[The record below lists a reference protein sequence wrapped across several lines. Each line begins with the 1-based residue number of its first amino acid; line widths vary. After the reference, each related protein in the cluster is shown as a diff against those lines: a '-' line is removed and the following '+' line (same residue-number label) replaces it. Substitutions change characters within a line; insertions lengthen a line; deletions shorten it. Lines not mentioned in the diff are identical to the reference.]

1 MSEEKSAPRKDTLIE
16 QVLQCQ
22 IVIARNIGLDRDVV
36 SFLESITDWKKREW
50 YYLAALDGMSCKDLQ
65 EMEQKD
71 MSTSQIRK
79 ERLFYLK
86 NLYTDHDELG
96 EEVLK
101 LKNEITDTRKQ
112 SEQLRT
118 LVEENLEAAFK
129 REAESYKH
137 LIEEK
142 EKRIQFLEEELKHQ
156 KKREQAV
163 SLTRGAKKQFWYRK
177 RKKELEGLLTNE
189 KMSDEQKDFLIDCL
203 EEGLTPKQIME
214 FADPNF
220 SVNVMRRL
228 KQLQQRGGLH
238 GVLEELADKYGGLI
252 SDLRFDYK
260 RREAAMMD
268 LLAMQL
274 QKNSTVDREQREA
287 MLYLFG
293 FPWRKEGNC
302 IGVENFEGI
311 LAQMTV
317 IGYSDKEACAYL
329 IDEEGAYYR
338 WSCPKTAVWKGCSVS
353 MHPEMEKI
361 TDPVR
366 CRQCERMM
374 ENGEKGT
381 GMESGV

>member
-1 MSEEKSAPRKDTLIE
+1 MSEEKSEPGKDTLIE

-50 YYLAALDGMSCKDLQ
+50 YYLAALDGMSCQDLQ

-96 EEVLK
+96 DEVQQ

-118 LVEENLEAAFK
+118 LVEENLETAFK

-142 EKRIQFLEEELKHQ
+142 EKRIQSLEEELKNQ

-163 SLTRGAKKQFWYRK
+163 SLTRGAKKQFWHRK

-238 GVLEELADKYGGLI
+238 GG
-252 SDLRFDYK
+252 
-260 RREAAMMD
+260 
-268 LLAMQL
+268 
-274 QKNSTVDREQREA
+274 
-287 MLYLFG
+287 
-293 FPWRKEGNC
+293 
-302 IGVENFEGI
+302 IGR
-311 LAQMTV
+311 
-317 IGYSDKEACAYL
+317 IG
-329 IDEEGAYYR
+329 R
-338 WSCPKTAVWKGCSVS
+338 
-353 MHPEMEKI
+353 
-361 TDPVR
+361 
-366 CRQCERMM
+366 
-374 ENGEKGT
+374 
-381 GMESGV
+381 